1 MGLDQYLFKVKK
13 KCATEKDLEK
23 LREIRSIF
31 EDQDKLKYY
40 DEVNAG
46 KYENY
51 LEAEFVDDFI
61 TSVKL
66 GLILKEKDLSN
77 LNDNDKI
84 HALDAADKFLN
95 VYVPELQSAVK
106 SYTEAVANGET
117 VEDCEPIN
125 VGYWRK
131 HSDLQGYMEDLYRDK
146 GGTGEFNCVDLIL
159 SKEDCEDV
167 IEYSRKRLQRSSQG
181 IEDEHT
187 TGFFFGETQDSDWAD
202 TIDIFNKVL
211 AETDWENETV
221 YYSSWW

>member
-66 GLILKEKDLSN
+66 GLILKEKDLPN

-167 IEYSRKRLQRSSQG
+167 IEYSRKR
-181 IEDEHT
+181 
-187 TGFFFGETQDSDWAD
+187 
-202 TIDIFNKVL
+202 
-211 AETDWENETV
+211 
-221 YYSSWW
+221 

>member
-13 KCATEKDLEK
+13 KCVTEKDLEK
-23 LREIRSIF
+23 LREIRSVF
-31 EDQDKLKYY
+31 ENPKKLKYY
-40 DEVNAG
+40 DEINAE

-51 LEAEFVDDFI
+51 LEAEFVNSFV

-66 GLILKEKDLSN
+66 GLLIKENKVPN
-77 LNDNDKI
+77 LNDTDKI
-84 HALDAADKFLN
+84 HALDAVDQFLN

-117 VEDCEPIN
+117 VKDYEPIEI
-125 VGYWRK
+125 GYWRK
-131 HSDLQGYMEDLYRDK
+131 HSDLQGYMENLYKDK
-146 GGTGEFNCVDLIL
+146 DGTGEFNCVDLIL

-187 TGFFFGETQDSDWAD
+187 TGFFFGETQDSDWTD

>member
-23 LREIRSIF
+23 LRKIRSIF
-31 EDQDKLKYY
+31 RNQSKLKYY

-51 LEAEFVDDFI
+51 LNNEFRDNFVK
-61 TSVKL
+61 SVKV
-66 GLILKEKDLSN
+66 GFILKETDAPNMPEDEK
-77 LNDNDKI
+77 KR
-84 HALDAADKFLN
+84 ALDAADQFLN
-95 VYVPELQSAVK
+95 IYVPELQSAVK
-106 SYTEAVANGET
+106 SYAEAVANGET
-117 VEDCEPIN
+117 VEDYEPIN
-125 VGYWRK
+125 IGYWRK
-131 HSDLQGYMEDLYRDK
+131 HSDLQGYMEDLYINK
-146 GGTGEFNCVDLIL
+146 GGTEEFNCEDLIL
-159 SKEDCEDV
+159 SKEDCEDI
-167 IEYSRKRLQRSSQG
+167 IEYSRQRFQRSSQG

-211 AETDWENETV
+211 AETDWEHETI

>member
-23 LREIRSIF
+23 LRKIRSIF
-31 EDQDKLKYY
+31 RNQSKLKYY

-51 LEAEFVDDFI
+51 LNNEFRDNFVK
-61 TSVKL
+61 SVKV
-66 GLILKEKDLSN
+66 GFILKETDAPNMPEDEK
-77 LNDNDKI
+77 KR
-84 HALDAADKFLN
+84 ALDAADQFLN
-95 VYVPELQSAVK
+95 IYVPELQSAVK

-117 VEDCEPIN
+117 VKDYEPIEI
-125 VGYWRK
+125 GYWRK
-131 HSDLQGYMEDLYRDK
+131 HSDLQGYMEDLYINK
-146 GGTGEFNCVDLIL
+146 GGTEEFNCVDLIL
-159 SKEDCEDV
+159 SKEDCEDI
-167 IEYSRKRLQRSSQG
+167 IEYSRQRLQRSSQG

-187 TGFFFGETQDSDWAD
+187 TGFFFGETQDSDWTD